1 LYHYE
6 KFIKGELFMQTLF
19 SIGLIF
25 VLGAFMKLIS
35 FKLRILN
42 VVGYLIL
49 GFIIGPEVLGWVSHE
64 FIKNTEI
71 ITELSLA
78 LIAVLVGAN
87 LKYNIIKE
95 VWRQIALVS
104 LFETFFTFLFISGSF
119 YFFFG
124 SLGLGFA
131 EEKRLTI
138 ALLFGSLASAT
149 APATILA
156 IIYELKA
163 EGKFSSFLLSVV
175 AVDNAIALFLFS
187 LTVTMINTMTNIDGF
202 SMMAIFSVFWIIILS
217 IFLGIAGAVI
227 SEIIDKVFVN
237 QPSMKTTSTLGMIFI
252 VYSLSKYWDLEPLF
266 SALVMGVVM
275 ANISNDFCFVKEE
288 FDKHLKDIIFL
299 LFFTL
304 SAMHLNFNFLL
315 NMPLVIVLYV
325 VFRIVGKITGV
336 WVGAKLTGATPHVK
350 NYLGLA
356 LFPQAGIAI
365 GLAFS
370 LYHEPGFEMMAS
382 IILNVI
388 LATTL
393 VHELV
398 GPIFTK
404 YVLKTS
410 GECNAKEE

>member
-1 LYHYE
+1 ME
-6 KFIKGELFMQTLF
+6 TLF
-19 SIGLIF
+19 YVGLIF
-25 VLGAFMKLIS
+25 VLGALMKLVS
-35 FKLRILN
+35 FKLGLLN

-49 GFIIGPEVLGWVSHE
+49 GFIIGPEVLGFISYE
-64 FIKNTEI
+64 FIENTQI
-71 ITELSLA
+71 ITELSLS

-87 LKYNIIKE
+87 LKYNVIKE
-95 VWRQIALVS
+95 VWKQIAMVS
-104 LFETFFTFLFISGSF
+104 FFETLFTFIFISSSF

-175 AVDNAIALFLFS
+175 AVDNAIALILFS
-187 LTVTMINTMTNIDGF
+187 LVVTIINTMTGLDGF
-202 SMMAIFSVFWIIILS
+202 SVITIFYVFWVIVLS
-217 IFLGIAGAVI
+217 IFLGVAGAII
-227 SEIIDKVFVN
+227 SELIDKIFVDH
-237 QPSMKTTSTLGMIFI
+237 PSMKNTSTLGMIFI
-252 VYSLSKYWDLEPLF
+252 VYSLSGYWELEPLF

-275 ANISNDFCFVKEE
+275 ANISDEFCFVKEE

-304 SAMHLNFNFLL
+304 SAMHLNFSFLL

-325 VFRIVGKITGV
+325 VFRILGKMTGVWIGAKITG
-336 WVGAKLTGATPHVK
+336 ADPHVR

-365 GLAFS
+365 GLSLS

-388 LATTL
+388 LATTV
-393 VHELV
+393 VHELI
-398 GPIFTK
+398 GPLFTK
-404 YVLKTS
+404 YVLKIS
-410 GECNAKEE
+410 GECDRKKPS

>member
-1 LYHYE
+1 ME
-6 KFIKGELFMQTLF
+6 TLF
-19 SIGLIF
+19 YIGLIF
-25 VLGAFMKLIS
+25 VLGAFMKLVS
-35 FKLRILN
+35 FKLGLLN

-49 GFIIGPEVLGWVSHE
+49 GFIIGPEVLGFVSYE
-64 FIKNTEI
+64 FIENTHI

-87 LKYNIIKE
+87 LKYNVIKE
-95 VWRQIALVS
+95 VWKQIALVS
-104 LFETFFTFLFISGSF
+104 FFETLFTFAFISGSF

-156 IIYELKA
+156 IIYELKS

-175 AVDNAIALFLFS
+175 AVDNAIALILFS
-187 LTVTMINTMTNIDGF
+187 LVVTIITTMTGVNGC
-202 SMMAIFSVFWIIILS
+202 SAISILSVFWVIILS
-217 IFLGIAGAVI
+217 ILLGIVGAVI
-227 SEIIDKVFVN
+227 SELIDRIFVN

-252 VYSLSKYWDLEPLF
+252 VYSLSGYWELEPLF

-275 ANISNDFCFVKEE
+275 ANISDDFCFVKEE

-304 SAMHLNFNFLL
+304 SAMHLNFSFLL
-315 NMPLVIVLYV
+315 NMPLVILLYV
-325 VFRIVGKITGV
+325 FFRILGKVTGV
-336 WVGAKLTGATPHVK
+336 WVGGKLSGANSHVTTH
-350 NYLGLA
+350 LGLA

-365 GLAFS
+365 GLS
-370 LYHEPGFEMMAS
+370 LSLHNEAGFEMMAS

-388 LATTL
+388 LATTV
-393 VHELV
+393 VHELI
-398 GPIFTK
+398 GPLFTK
-404 YVLKTS
+404 YVLKKS
-410 GECNAKEE
+410 GECGKKETEEE

>member
-1 LYHYE
+1 ME
-6 KFIKGELFMQTLF
+6 TLF
-19 SIGLIF
+19 YVGLIF
-25 VLGAFMKLIS
+25 VLGALMKLVS
-35 FKLRILN
+35 FKLGLLN

-49 GFIIGPEVLGWVSHE
+49 GFIIGPEVLGFISYE
-64 FIKNTEI
+64 FIENTQI
-71 ITELSLA
+71 ITELSLS

-87 LKYNIIKE
+87 LKYNVIKE
-95 VWRQIALVS
+95 VWKQIAMVS
-104 LFETFFTFLFISGSF
+104 FFETLFTFIFISSSF

-175 AVDNAIALFLFS
+175 AVDNAIALILFS
-187 LTVTMINTMTNIDGF
+187 LVVTIINTMTGLDGF
-202 SMMAIFSVFWIIILS
+202 SVITIFYVFWVIVLS
-217 IFLGIAGAVI
+217 IFLGVAGAII
-227 SEIIDKVFVN
+227 SELIDKIFVDH
-237 QPSMKTTSTLGMIFI
+237 PSMKNTSTLGMIFI
-252 VYSLSKYWDLEPLF
+252 VYSLSGYWELEPLF

-275 ANISNDFCFVKEE
+275 ANISDEFCFVKEE

-304 SAMHLNFNFLL
+304 SAMHLNFSFLL

-325 VFRIVGKITGV
+325 VFRILGKMTGVWIGAKITG
-336 WVGAKLTGATPHVK
+336 ADSHVR

-365 GLAFS
+365 GLSLS

-388 LATTL
+388 LATTV
-393 VHELV
+393 VHELI
-398 GPIFTK
+398 GPLFTK
-404 YVLKTS
+404 YVLKIS
-410 GECNAKEE
+410 GECDRKKPS